1 MSICVIKEPVST
13 TYHFNSKDELIE
25 VALEAGFA
33 EHAAKI
39 DAIATAHPEATGELL
54 VALTADGIP
63 PLPRETPTNQLCKT
77 GARAGIRRGLKR
89 PGCDGG
95 SCP

>member
-33 EHAAKI
+33 EHAASI

-54 VALTADGIP
+54 VALTADGIAP
-63 PLPRETPTNQLCKT
+63 ATPRDADESAVQHRGESRHPQ
-77 GARAGIRRGLKR
+77 GIAGNRTHRSR
-89 PGCDGG
+89 P
-95 SCP
+95 